1 MEHRKVLRIS
11 TIVLAM
17 AIFSLVIA
25 KPGMAYARSG
35 PHLHIP
41 GLDLLG
47 YLGDTKDL
55 QDIKQDSNGGYKHI
69 PRALLGI
76 AGSHLGDFDPT
87 GIVGS
92 HLHDI
97 GHDIG
102 DKYEKWVKH
111 HNEEYENGGD
121 SDHEDHGSSESDH
134 EHSESSGESDHDF
147 SPSGGGNGGSNSL
160 PSEGSGGSGG
170 GSDNGGSDNGGGS
183 SGGDEGGGSGGGG
196 GDEGGGSGG
205 GGY

>member
-25 KPGMAYARSG
+25 KPEMAYARSG

-47 YLGDTKDL
+47 YLGDIKDL
-55 QDIKQDSNGGYKHI
+55 QDIKQDSHGGYKHI

-76 AGSHLGDFDPT
+76 VGSHLGDFDPT

-111 HNEEYENGGD
+111 RNEEYETGGSED
-121 SDHEDHGSSESDH
+121 HSSDNSGGSSDHDHSDSSSEYN
-134 EHSESSGESDHDF
+134 HDF
-147 SPSGGGNGGSNSL
+147 SPSGGGNGGEEDLGDQDEIS
-160 PSEGSGGSGG
+160 PSV
-170 GSDNGGSDNGGGS
+170 
-183 SGGDEGGGSGGGG
+183 
-196 GDEGGGSGG
+196 
-205 GGY
+205 